1 MSDEESLFEEPD
13 EAFEDG
19 EKDSEE
25 AAEEELIASHFPNEE
40 VMDAANLYLREI
52 GFAALLTAAEE
63 VHYARLVQKGDQD
76 ARRHMIEANLRLVVK
91 IARRYVN
98 RGLALLDLIEEG
110 NLGLI
115 RAVEKFDPELGY
127 RFSTYATWWIRQT
140 MERALMNQTRTIRLP
155 IHVVKQLNTY
165 LRAARQL
172 AQELDHDP
180 SAEEIARLLERP
192 VTEVSRILEL
202 NERVTSVDVPM
213 GRSGDK
219 TVVET
224 IADTSLSDP
233 EELLEE
239 DDMALALENLL
250 GQLTDKQQEVLAR
263 RFGLRNHDPQT
274 LEQVGR
280 EVGLTRERVR
290 QIQVEALRRL
300 RALMLRDGLD
310 PGVVFGDRF

>member
-1 MSDEESLFEEPD
+1 M
-13 EAFEDG
+13 
-19 EKDSEE
+19 
-25 AAEEELIASHFPNEE
+25 
-40 VMDAANLYLREI
+40 
-52 GFAALLTAAEE
+52 
-63 VHYARLVQKGDQD
+63 VQK
-76 ARRHMIEANLRLVVK
+76 
-91 IARRYVN
+91 
-98 RGLALLDLIEEG
+98 
-110 NLGLI
+110 
-115 RAVEKFDPELGY
+115 
-127 RFSTYATWWIRQT
+127 
-140 MERALMNQTRTIRLP
+140 
-155 IHVVKQLNTY
+155 LNTY

-224 IADTSLSDP
+224 IADNAVSDP